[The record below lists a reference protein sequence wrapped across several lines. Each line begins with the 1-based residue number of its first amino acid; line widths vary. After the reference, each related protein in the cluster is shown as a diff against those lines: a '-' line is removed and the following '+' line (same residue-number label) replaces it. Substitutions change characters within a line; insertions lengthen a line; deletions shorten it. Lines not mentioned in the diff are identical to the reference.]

1 MCISWFTNLVITA
14 IFAEDFAMN
23 LEHVGFNVPAPAEA
37 AQWYCQNLDMTVA
50 RKFGPPAF
58 GHFLMDA
65 CGRMM
70 LEFYRNPAAP
80 VPDYRALNALVLHV
94 AFQVSDVAAVRAR
107 LLKAGATA
115 EGEVTVNDIGDQ
127 FAMVRD
133 PWGFAIQLVR
143 RAQPML

>member
-1 MCISWFTNLVITA
+1 
-14 IFAEDFAMN
+14 MN

-37 AQWYCQNLDMTVA
+37 AEWYGKQLGMKIV

-65 CGRMM
+65 RGQMM

-80 VPDYRALNALVLHV
+80 VPDYRALDPLVLHV
-94 AFQVSDVAAVRAR
+94 AYQVDDVAAVRER
-107 LLKAGATA
+107 LLQAGATA
-115 EGEVTVNDIGDQ
+115 EGGMTANDIGDQ
-127 FAMVRD
+127 FAMLRD